1 MLRHTLRCT
10 DRSRRVPKM
19 GIFDK
24 LFGSSDKPSNT
35 AVIDASEV
43 ISSCPHS
50 VLLPRWDAVEDIGK
64 DDRATHYVCEACQ
77 QTFSPEEAQALKD
90 TMSERLLEV
99 TAEASEATPT
109 QE

>member
-1 MLRHTLRCT
+1 
-10 DRSRRVPKM
+10 M

-24 LFGSSDKPSNT
+24 LFGSDKPSNT
-35 AVIDASEV
+35 AVMELPPEEA

-50 VLLPRWDAVEDIGK
+50 VLLPRWDAVDDIGK
-64 DDRATHYVCEACQ
+64 EDRATHYVCEACQ
-77 QTFSPEEAQALKD
+77 QTFSPDEAQALKD

-99 TAEASEATPT
+99 TAEAPEATST

>member
-1 MLRHTLRCT
+1 
-10 DRSRRVPKM
+10 M

-24 LFGSSDKPSNT
+24 LFGSNDKQSATPVMEPPEPVSVT
-35 AVIDASEV
+35 
-43 ISSCPHS
+43 CPHS
-50 VLLPRWDAVEDIGK
+50 VLLPRWDAVDDIGK

-77 QTFSPEEAQALKD
+77 QSFSPEEAQALKD

-99 TAEASEATPT
+99 TAEAAEAATT